1 MHLNVNVINV
11 NTFCCSTFLS
21 ICEPFIEGHQ
31 IKAMFPNDRARR
43 ANKPLGIAY
52 VDVFGRMKVVV
63 FMMIVQLVKV
73 IWKCPSGINEAP
85 MVVKVAK
92 SSKSPSFDIGE
103 DIVEHEGRVENNL
116 VAFSEPRGDQQ
127 IKCVFQHF

>member
-63 FMMIVQLVKV
+63 FIDDSTTSESNLEM
-73 IWKCPSGINEAP
+73 
-85 MVVKVAK
+85 
-92 SSKSPSFDIGE
+92 SKW
-103 DIVEHEGRVENNL
+103 NK
-116 VAFSEPRGDQQ
+116 RGS
-127 IKCVFQHF
+127 HGG